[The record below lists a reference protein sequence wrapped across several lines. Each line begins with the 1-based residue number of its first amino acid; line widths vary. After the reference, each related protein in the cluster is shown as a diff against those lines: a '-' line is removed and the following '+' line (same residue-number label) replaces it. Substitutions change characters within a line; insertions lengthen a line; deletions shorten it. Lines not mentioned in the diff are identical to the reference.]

1 MSTNP
6 VVTVTDELLEELEQ
20 LASKATPGPWTAFT
34 EESFSGWWAVG
45 DLDEREIGS
54 GDGGYDEEDARFI
67 AQANPATIL
76 ALLNHIRTMQQELK
90 AAHISVDNCELFRK
104 DAERY
109 QWLRN
114 EAMDTA
120 GYCPVVLLV
129 NDCLEP
135 ACGTKTS
142 SVLELDALD
151 AAIDA
156 AMAASHSS

>member
-6 VVTVTDELLEELEQ
+6 VVTVTDELLEELENEAQ
-20 LASKATPGPWTAFT
+20 MATKGPWEAIDSPVGELFV
-34 EESFSGWWAVG
+34 SGSC
-45 DLDEREIGS
+45 DEFICGAI
-54 GDGGYDEEDARFI
+54 DHVHDANFI
-67 AQANPATIL
+67 ALANPATIL
-76 ALLNHIRTMQQELK
+76 ALLHHIRTMQQELK